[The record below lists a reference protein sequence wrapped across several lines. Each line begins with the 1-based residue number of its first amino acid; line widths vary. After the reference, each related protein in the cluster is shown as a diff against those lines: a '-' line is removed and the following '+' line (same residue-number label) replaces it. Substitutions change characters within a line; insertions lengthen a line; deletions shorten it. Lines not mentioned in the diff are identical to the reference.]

1 MKTWGLNPAFADGET
16 GQLFADLPSVFA
28 LQGESITTDDI
39 SEVHRLCIVDG
50 RCYYI
55 KRYVE
60 AGKNL
65 RRFIGRPRIRAEW
78 ENLLKFQRWG
88 IPTVPVVAYGMER
101 AGLGFGRGAL
111 ITLGID
117 DTDDLAHL
125 AKHKDPRLRDRRWLD
140 AVMAQVARGTR
151 IMHEHGFAHNDLKWR
166 NILVD
171 RTASPQVYFIDCP
184 AGRKWPG
191 PLLHYRIIKDLAW
204 LDTLGKCHLRR
215 VDRLRFYLAYT
226 QRQRLTAADK
236 KRIRAV
242 LAFFE
247 GRE

>member
-1 MKTWGLNPAFADGET
+1 MTGWVLNPALAPGQA

-28 LQGESITTDDI
+28 LQGERITADDI
-39 SEVHRLCIVDG
+39 SDVHRLCLDG

-55 KRYVE
+55 KRYVA

-78 ENLLKFQRWG
+78 ENLLRFQRWG

-101 AGLGFGRGAL
+101 SGLNFGRGAL
-111 ITLGID
+111 ITLGIEE
-117 DTDDLAHL
+117 TDDLAQL
-125 AKHKDPRLRDRRWLD
+125 ARRNDPRLRDRQWL
-140 AVMAQVARGTR
+140 ASVMPRIARATR
-151 IMHEHGFAHNDLKWR
+151 TMHSHGFAHNDLKWR

-171 RTASPQVYFIDCP
+171 RGESPQVYFIDCP
-184 AGRKWPG
+184 AGSRWPY
-191 PLLHYRIIKDLAW
+191 PLLRYRIIKDLAC
-204 LDTLGKCHLRR
+204 LDKVAKYHLRR
-215 VDRLRFYLAYT
+215 TDRLRFYLAYA
-226 QRQRLTAADK
+226 QRDRLTAADK
-236 KRIRAV
+236 QRIRKI

>member
-1 MKTWGLNPAFADGET
+1 MTGWVLNTDLAESEAAS
-16 GQLFADLPSVFA
+16 LFADLPSVFE
-28 LQGESITTDDI
+28 LQGEPVTADDI
-39 SEVHRLCIVDG
+39 SDVQRLCVQG

-55 KRYVE
+55 KRYVA

-65 RRFIGRPRIRAEW
+65 RRWIGRPRVRAEW

-101 AGLGFGRGAL
+101 DGLGFGRGAL

-117 DTDDLAHL
+117 DTDDLAQL
-125 AKHKDPRLRDRRWLD
+125 ARRQDPRLREWRWLA
-140 AVMAQVARGTR
+140 AVMAQVADATR

-171 RTASPQVYFIDCP
+171 RQTAPQVYFIDCP
-184 AGRKWPG
+184 AGSRWPG
-191 PLLHYRIIKDLAW
+191 PLLRYRIIKDLAC
-204 LDTLGKCHLRR
+204 LDKVGKYQLRR
-215 VDRLRFYLAYT
+215 TDRLRFYLAYT
-226 QRQRLTAADK
+226 RRRHLDAADK
-236 KRIRAV
+236 KRIRAI

>member
-1 MKTWGLNPAFADGET
+1 MTGWVLNSAFAQGEA
-16 GQLFADLPSVFA
+16 GRLFADLARVFA
-28 LQGESITTDDI
+28 LQGERITTDDI
-39 SEVHRLCIVDG
+39 SEVQRFCVDG

-55 KRYVE
+55 KRYVA

-78 ENLLKFQRWG
+78 ENLLRFQRWA

-101 AGLGFGRGAL
+101 DGLGFGRGAL

-117 DTDDLAHL
+117 NTEDLAQL
-125 AKHKDPRLRDRRWLD
+125 ARGNDPRLRDRQWLSS
-140 AVMAQVARGTR
+140 VILQIARATC
-151 IMHEHGFAHNDLKWR
+151 IMHSHGFAHNDLKWR

-171 RTASPQVYFIDCP
+171 RAESPQVYFIDCP
-184 AGRKWPG
+184 AGSRWPY
-191 PLLHYRIIKDLAW
+191 PLLRYRVIKDLAC
-204 LDTLGKCHLRR
+204 LDKLAKYHLRR
-215 VDRLRFYLAYT
+215 SDRLRFYLSYV
-226 QRQRLTAADK
+226 QRDRLTIADK